1 MQIKQAGL
9 VLAALATMA
18 AGSAQAA
25 MDNTATG
32 NSTVIF
38 AAHNPT
44 DQMTLVIDLGI
55 RMADLAR
62 NGTTNGALTTQIVQN
77 GPISWNFGT
86 DTVSGA
92 SITGNWSTIY
102 SVFANATT
110 ASEFT
115 WAVMAGDQVS
125 AGTLPSQGWL
135 TSGNATAAQ
144 MAAVTT
150 NGNTGSG
157 ITALAN
163 MIAHVQNNANVLVGN
178 HLTVDNGASITQSG
192 TSYGALGGNL
202 SGRQTWNS
210 LVANGV
216 TTTMQQ
222 LVAATNPTVFQIGES
237 ISNDA
242 TLNANPLLFSFDI
255 ATGTLVAAV
264 PEPGTYALMLA
275 GVAAL
280 ALKARRRRG

>member
-1 MQIKQAGL
+1 MQVKHT
-9 VLAALATMA
+9 VLAIAALTSLV
-18 AGSAQAA
+18 AGGAQAA
-25 MDNTATG
+25 MDNVSTG

-44 DQMTLVIDLGI
+44 DQMTLVVDLGI

-62 NGTTNGALTTQIVQN
+62 NGTTNGPLVGQTV
-77 GPISWNFGT
+77 SWNFGT
-86 DTVSGA
+86 DMVTGA
-92 SITGNWSTIY
+92 NITGNWSSIY
-102 SVFANATT
+102 STFANATS

-115 WAVMAGDQVS
+115 WAVMAGDQIS
-125 AGTLPSQGWL
+125 GGTLPSQGWL
-135 TSGNATAAQ
+135 TSGNATTTQ

-163 MIAHVQNNANVLVGN
+163 MIAHVQNNQNVLVGN

-202 SGRQTWNS
+202 TGRQTWNS

-216 TTTMQQ
+216 STTMQQ
-222 LVAATNPTVFQIGES
+222 LVAATNPTVFQIGNT
-237 ISNDA
+237 ISADA
-242 TLNANPLLFSFDI
+242 TQNSTPLQFTFDI
-255 ATGTLVAAV
+255 ASGTLVAAV
-264 PEPGTYALMLA
+264 PEPGTYALMLS

-280 ALKARRRRG
+280 GLMARRRRG